1 MMMLPPVGGSPKVE
15 RRSRAR
21 RVNDRVEPT
30 AAPDAPEAAVD
41 APFSPEP
48 EREAVRRPPRKGGR
62 RASDRAQEAEAGP
75 AKAARAPK
83 PFAPLVAQI
92 IANVMGLE
100 QTRVRRRGSLAEADA
115 LYRPKRERAKRSR
128 GEA

>member
-1 MMMLPPVGGSPKVE
+1 MMMLPPVGGPPKVE

-21 RVNDRVEPT
+21 RVNDRVEET
-30 AAPDAPEAAVD
+30 AAPDAPEAAVE
-41 APFSPEP
+41 APFAVDPEP
-48 EREAVRRPPRKGGR
+48 ETSGRPLRRGGR
-62 RASDRAQEAEAGP
+62 RASDKAGDAEPGP
-75 AKAARAPK
+75 AKAARAPR

-100 QTRVRRRGSLAEADA
+100 QTRLRRRASLAEADA
-115 LYRPKRERAKRSR
+115 LYRPKRERAKRPR